1 MAGPIAHLTVR
12 ISGQIAELQK
22 DMKTATN
29 AVQGFATETKKISGT
44 VAGVAS
50 SLKGFAATVGV
61 AFTAQ
66 AVVGFIGHVLDAAS
80 QIKDLSTQLGI
91 STDAVQG
98 FKFAAEQSGSSLD
111 AVGTAIQKMNQNLSA
126 GEKGTVAALTK
137 AGLKFDEIRQM
148 RPEDAFLDIA
158 DAIQK
163 IPDPMLQA
171 EVALRLFGRGAAE
184 LLPGIKEG
192 FRSVAEGADKMSA
205 ETIRDLEAAQDA
217 WTKLWNGVTIAS
229 GGIIGSLL
237 SIGETTSLV
246 LEKGV
251 PHAVDTALLA
261 LTKMNEEMAR
271 SVKAPAAF
279 TAGGAGKAGQFT
291 PTDSVE
297 DILRISGEMATAS
310 NKVAKA
316 HKGAADAGNQHAEAI
331 RRLRDSLSGDGAIQ
345 AANDMVEALRGLP
358 SVQNFAADK
367 ALLVERTM
375 QAATEAY
382 KQQGREVPPL
392 IRMILLASMDLV
404 NAIPVVNGLSNEFER
419 LGQVVAVTASEV
431 VTNVPVI
438 AGLGTEF
445 GRIGTTIEDEVIPPT
460 TQWQGQ
466 LDELSRGLAQLS
478 QVSGDAFGGI
488 VSDLAVLVSSL
499 DTANKG
505 FASFRAGMSALSGG
519 SALAGILGMSSG
531 ILGIASA
538 ALAAGKAIR
547 NMFGGEGRAVND
559 ARDSFLLQFGP
570 GGLGADSGFHQLAG
584 QLHEL
589 GASGDALF
597 QKLVRTT
604 DMAAFERAVA
614 EVNAALAQQK
624 TVITDAGEAAT
635 KAGAAQVIATTKAQ
649 DAIRAMDD
657 ELSALFKSVE
667 NEAFEVEM
675 GNIEKEA
682 RARISIVEKE
692 KTAAQLAIIQ
702 TGEAGADVIRAL
714 DTELA
719 RLDGTEVTFRV
730 KWDVPPLPGGSVP
743 SVPGGGSSTQPIVV
757 QSQLIVDGDVFAE
770 SLVNTLAR
778 LGVH

>member
-44 VAGVAS
+44 VSSVAS

-80 QIKDLSTQLGI
+80 KIKDLSTQLGI

-271 SVKAPAAF
+271 SVKAPASF

-358 SVQNFAADK
+358 SVQNFAAEK

-392 IRMILLASMDLV
+392 IRMILLASMDLA
-404 NAIPVVNGLSNEFER
+404 NAIPVVDGLSNEFER

-488 VSDLAVLVSSL
+488 VSNLATLVSSL

-505 FASFRAGMSALSGG
+505 FASFRAGMSALSSG
-519 SALAGILGMSSG
+519 SALAGILGMSTG

-538 ALAAGKAIR
+538 ALAAGKALKD
-547 NMFGGEGRAVND
+547 MFFGGSAGRDLVKDFAGSMGGFD
-559 ARDSFLLQFGP
+559 ALRETLN
-570 GGLGADSGFHQLAG
+570 GLGSEGERLWVALTQGVGKNNPTQA
-584 QLHEL
+584 Q
-589 GASGDALF
+589 AAIDAI
-597 QKLVRTT
+597 T
-604 DMAAFERAVA
+604 
-614 EVNAALAQQK
+614 AALDKQK
-624 TVITDAGEAAT
+624 ATQKETADAAVDAS
-635 KAGAAQVIATTKAQ
+635 AAQVKATTKAQ

-657 ELSALFKSVE
+657 ELSSLFKSIE
-667 NEAFEVEM
+667 QEAPEEVM
-675 GNIEKEA
+675 GVIEA
-682 RARISIVEKE
+682 NTRARIAAVEKE
-692 KTAAQLAIIQ
+692 RTAAQLAIIQ

-719 RLDGTEVTFRV
+719 RLDGTEVTFHV

-743 SVPGGGSSTQPIVV
+743 SVPGGGGTGAGSNQPIIV
-757 QSQLIVDGDVFAE
+757 QTILDGDVVAE

-778 LGVH
+778 NGVR